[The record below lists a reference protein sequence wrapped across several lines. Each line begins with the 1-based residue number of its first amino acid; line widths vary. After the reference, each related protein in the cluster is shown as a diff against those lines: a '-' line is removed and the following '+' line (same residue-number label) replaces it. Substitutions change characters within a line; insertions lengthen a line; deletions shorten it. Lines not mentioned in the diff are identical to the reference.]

1 MALEHVMQA
10 NTQLCLKLD
19 SMCSPQPY
27 IRDMILGHYGKR
39 FESDS
44 KSFVTDKNV
53 NLSLIVIII
62 LYILWMLDA
71 LIYIYEYISNGRR
84 ACYAG

>member
-1 MALEHVMQA
+1 MSWPVFLLTQVGGSNSIPVYIFMALEHVMQA

-44 KSFVTDKNV
+44 KNFMTDKKK
-53 NLSLIVIII
+53 SI
-62 LYILWMLDA
+62 
-71 LIYIYEYISNGRR
+71 
-84 ACYAG
+84 

>member
-10 NTQLCLKLD
+10 NTQLPLKLD

-44 KSFVTDKNV
+44 KNFMTDKKK
-53 NLSLIVIII
+53 SI
-62 LYILWMLDA
+62 
-71 LIYIYEYISNGRR
+71 
-84 ACYAG
+84 